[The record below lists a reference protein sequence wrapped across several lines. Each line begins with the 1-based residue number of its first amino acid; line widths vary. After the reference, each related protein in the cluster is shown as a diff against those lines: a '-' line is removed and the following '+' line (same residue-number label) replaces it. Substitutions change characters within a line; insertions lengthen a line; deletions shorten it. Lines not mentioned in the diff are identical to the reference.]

1 MLTKT
6 PRLFLSRHNIYY
18 YRYIDCN
25 KNQRKISLRTR
36 DKQQAILKATML
48 NIQLQLNRQD
58 LNCKVG
64 IFNKVDIEK

>member
-1 MLTKT
+1 M
-6 PRLFLSRHNIYY
+6 RFYN
-18 YRYIDCN
+18 DCN

-58 LNCKVG
+58 SNCKVS